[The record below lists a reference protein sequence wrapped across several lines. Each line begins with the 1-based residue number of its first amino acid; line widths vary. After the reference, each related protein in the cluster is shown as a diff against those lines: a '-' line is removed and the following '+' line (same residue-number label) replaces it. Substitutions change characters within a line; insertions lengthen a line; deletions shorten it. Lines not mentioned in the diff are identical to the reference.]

1 VIRDVA
7 DPRDPA
13 LRGSE
18 RIARVRGRWL
28 GILLVSLFLL
38 VGLGML
44 GGGIYQVVVKETGPR
59 ATARITECHRS
70 GGRYRSDVCTGIWVA
85 GGSLLAG
92 GRVVTGTVD
101 GADSGD
107 LGRTIDVRLSGGRA
121 YTTSLRVPIILIAIG
136 LALTVFGARL
146 VLVAMRGVRGSPTPT
161 VD

>member
-1 VIRDVA
+1 
-7 DPRDPA
+7 
-13 LRGSE
+13 
-18 RIARVRGRWL
+18 VRGRWL

-44 GGGIYQVVVKETGPR
+44 AGGIHQVVVKQTGPR
-59 ATARITECHRS
+59 ATARITDCHRS
-70 GGRYRSDVCTGIWVA
+70 GGRYRSDVCTGIWIA

-107 LGRTIDVRLSGGRA
+107 LGHTIDVRLSGGTA

-146 VLVAMRGVRGSPTPT
+146 VLVAVRGVRGSPTPT